1 MPDFVLK
8 GKHPRTVPFGV
19 LLAALFSIVS
29 AASCFAQLAYDAVA
43 AYGLRKIVPTYTGSA
58 IQVRRACDNATA
70 NIGYT
75 SCGDLDTVSLKTF
88 VMAANPLTQISSTA
102 AAVYSLRKMRCAYA
116 GSAIRV
122 RSTAAGSPT
131 MDIGFTSAGD
141 LDTAALKTFVGAN
154 SAFVTIWYDQ
164 SGNAY
169 DAAQATAAA
178 QPRIV
183 NAGVVDRQN
192 NRPAIYFN
200 GNAGGN
206 VLLNSGYSMLL
217 DNQTPTW
224 NAVVVPQTPT
234 DVYSAIVCWR
244 YAGGVESALEFGPGG
259 NWNTS
264 WWSNT
269 NYNLTNGTSVSYSV
283 CQILTSLYSATSN
296 QMYVNGT
303 LSFNNTGQSNTAAI
317 STNPNGCAATGLR
330 IGNDNCCGGRF
341 VKGYIIEIVMAP
353 SNFSATDR
361 QYLEWSQAQ
370 YYNVSGP
377 VLSTLPASP
386 ASASVTTWYDQSG
399 AAKDAV
405 QATATNQPRII
416 NAGAI
421 EKNGSIPA
429 MSFAGATQNI
439 VAPLSTSAYPV
450 TIALAANTSGA
461 STNGAFV
468 KLGTSVNGGQ
478 AGVAVGI
485 GNSGG
490 TFDAAGTSVL
500 ALKEWVVWSPSN
512 PNVNYPATPF
522 VTSLI
527 QQSGGG
533 GTNIYLNGTNIPLSN
548 AATAVSASI
557 AGSLAIGGYNNGTN
571 RYAAVKESEVIVYGS
586 ALSATRRTL
595 LETHQSAYNSIT
607 VSTNKY
613 TPPGASAYRLYVNGV
628 GRESSTDSVA
638 GTRSTT
644 GMGFIIGQTGSDFL
658 KDNGDYLTIGM
669 NCPVSAA
676 VSTLN
681 LPATVVQRWNNDWY
695 LNKTDVG
702 TNNGT
707 INFFFDFSDYGV
719 SGSPGTAANYEL
731 LARSSAAGNFSI
743 VAGTTKSVVGD
754 RVMFAVDAANITT
767 NYYYTIGTKSISVS
781 PLPIELE
788 SFEANC
794 SGDKAQLKW
803 VVASQH
809 NNAYFTVERTDNG
822 QDFKTVGT
830 VKGAGTTPQKITY
843 NYTDDDPL
851 PGLSYYRLKQTDF
864 GGTERYYG
872 LRQALCDPE
881 KEIRIYPNPTANK
894 LTIEM
899 NALQGGTI
907 LTISNALGQLL
918 YSTVYSGPKQEIDLS
933 LFVKGLYYLK
943 LEGTQGARAVKILKE

>member
-1 MPDFVLK
+1 MKP
-8 GKHPRTVPFGV
+8 TVDKASLVFI
-19 LLAALFSIVS
+19 LLLLSVFYEVS
-29 AASCFAQLAYDAVA
+29 AQVSYNAAA
-43 AYGLRKIVPTYTGSA
+43 AYGLRQIIPTYNGDAVQIKRS
-58 IQVRRACDNATA
+58 CDNATI
-70 NIGYT
+70 NIGFT
-75 SCGDLDTVSLKTF
+75 SCGNLDTVALKAF
-88 VMAANPLTQISSTA
+88 VLASNPLSAMTVTTVA
-102 AAVYSLRKMRCAYA
+102 AYSLRRLSCAYA
-116 GSAIRV
+116 GSAVRV
-122 RSTAAGSPT
+122 RSSATGSPT
-131 MDIGFTSAGD
+131 LDIGFTSAGD

-154 SAFVTIWYDQ
+154 NAFVTIWYDQ
-164 SGNAY
+164 SGNAHH
-169 DAAQATAAA
+169 AIQATNGR
-178 QPRIV
+178 QPRLV
-183 NAGVVDRQN
+183 NAGVIERQGSM
-192 NRPAIYFN
+192 PAVYFQGMGFFLSTTPFTAYKNAACFN
-200 GNAGGN
+200 GVAKVNANVTYNTIVNKSKSNIPSPLDFYNTQMVIGNGTAYSFYTYGQTFNASLPLSIWTYQAASGGSYN
-206 VLLNSGYSMLL
+206 FYYNG
-217 DNQTPTW
+217 
-224 NAVVVPQTPT
+224 
-234 DVYSAIVCWR
+234 
-244 YAGGVESALEFGPGG
+244 
-259 NWNTS
+259 
-264 WWSNT
+264 SNT
-269 NYNLTNGTSVSYSV
+269 GSGTIGAYDD
-283 CQILTSLYSATSN
+283 
-296 QMYVNGT
+296 
-303 LSFNNTGQSNTAAI
+303 TGNALVLGSRED
-317 STNPNGCAATGLR
+317 GVTGLNGW
-330 IGNDNCCGGRF
+330 ISEVTTYNSL
-341 VKGYIIEIVMAP
+341 P
-353 SNFSATDR
+353 SATDR
-361 QYLEWSQAQ
+361 QFIEWSQAQ
-370 YYNVSGP
+370 YYSISGP

-386 ASASVTTWYDQSG
+386 ASASVATWYDQSG
-399 AAKDAV
+399 NVRDAV
-405 QATATNQPRII
+405 QATAANQPRII

-421 EKNGSIPA
+421 EKNSGIPA
-429 MSFAGATQNI
+429 ISFTGASHNL
-439 VAPLSTSAYPV
+439 VAPLSANAYPV
-450 TIALAANTSGA
+450 SIAIVANTSGA
-461 STNGAFV
+461 TTKGAFV
-468 KLGTSVNGGQ
+468 KLGTNTNNSAQGGVSI
-478 AGVAVGI
+478 GV

-490 TFDAAGTSVL
+490 DYDNTGTSVIGT
-500 ALKEWVVWSPSN
+500 KEWVAFCPSN
-512 PNVNYPATPF
+512 PNVNYPAAPF
-522 VTSLI
+522 IGSLI
-527 QQSGGG
+527 QQSGVG
-533 GTNIYLNGTNIPLSN
+533 GTSIYLNGTNIPLSN
-548 AATAVSASI
+548 SATAVGGSI
-557 AGSLAIGGYNNGTN
+557 TGSLYIGGYNAGTN
-571 RYAAVKESEVIVYGS
+571 RYPSVMESEVIVYGS

-628 GRESSTDSVA
+628 GRESSTDSVG

-864 GGTERYYG
+864 DGTERYYG

-881 KEIRIYPNPTANK
+881 KEIRIYPNPAQNAV
-894 LTIEM
+894 TIE
-899 NALQGGTI
+899 ALKHGSEVTIINNLGKVIYTQKDVTGTQ
-907 LTISNALGQLL
+907 T
-918 YSTVYSGPKQEIDLS
+918 IDLS
-933 LFVKGLYYLK
+933 GFPNGIYFIRISRASSILSSK
-943 LEGTQGARAVKILKE
+943 LVISR